1 MDKPKYTRDLNT
13 IVTDPNPQKSYI
25 MMGQKGRDPLTL
37 YVGDQTPEGDVL
49 EEIGDRS
56 ATFLPPYQEGLE
68 TQRPAYTRTM
78 GDNPRPTKTS
88 PPKPG
93 SSRQEMADWSQKFF
107 SNQRTADLMQEPN
120 IISKGLLPT
129 GPFYLEKQMAEAEY
143 DKQDYFDNQIKVAL
157 ENGDQD
163 WADFLAREKEESL
176 LKLNDIINNA
186 ATSQDDDDFIDT
198 SGL

>member
-13 IVTDPNPQKSYI
+13 IVADPNPQKSYI

-37 YVGDQTPEGDVL
+37 YVGDQTPDGDVL

-78 GDNPRPTKTS
+78 GDNPRLTKTS

-93 SSRQEMADWSQKFF
+93 SSRQEMAGWSQKFLP
-107 SNQRTADLMQEPN
+107 SAVSTSQLITEPDV
-120 IISKGLLPT
+120 IDD
-129 GPFYLEKQMAEAEY
+129 FYRQH
-143 DKQDYFDNQIKVAL
+143 NQIIELLRNREVTPFESYRDL
-157 ENGDQD
+157 
-163 WADFLAREKEESL
+163 ADNSAQADDDDE
-176 LKLNDIINNA
+176 
-186 ATSQDDDDFIDT
+186 DDDDFIDT